1 MLVKKKH
8 GQKILDTVIP
18 GISDMTYMYF
28 FCLLHENIH
37 IVKYQLHF
45 HNWIQKREHKH
56 FNTDLS
62 LTLTQHHKYRSTNN
76 YQYKYSKTRL

>member
-1 MLVKKKH
+1 M
-8 GQKILDTVIP
+8 P
-18 GISDMTYMYF
+18 GIPDMTYMYF
-28 FCLLHENIH
+28 FCLLRENIH

-45 HNWIQKREHKH
+45 HSWIKNREHKH

-62 LTLTQHHKYRSTNN
+62 LTLTQHHKYRSFFYFYKYN